1 MKKILLV
8 AEKTYTVDII
18 KKVLEENQND
28 FKDQYYFDFVKPVF
42 HLNDSSLLLHKYQ
55 DNIYNS
61 LGELETSLSEFK
73 LTHLNIPNNT
83 FLEAIKNENSF
94 QNSKMTT
101 NVDQII
107 SICDWDNRGKL
118 AFAKYLEENH
128 IDFKDAECL
137 NLIGLESDSLIKILK
152 SKPLNFQDVFDDLKI
167 KLEKNNFESEIPKP
181 KDLRYLRFE
190 ARMSKEE
197 ISNYFNIPLETIKN
211 WEKNKENFPQYM
223 YDLMYYKLYNEK
235 VFIKTK

>member
-8 AEKTYTVDII
+8 AEKTSIVDII

-42 HLNDSSLLLHKYQ
+42 HLNDSSLLFHKYQ
-55 DNIYNS
+55 DNIYNAF
-61 LGELETSLSEFK
+61 GELETSLSEFK

-94 QNSKMTT
+94 QNSKMTS

-118 AFAKYLEENH
+118 VFAKYLEENH

-137 NLIGLESDSLIKILK
+137 KLIDLESDSLIKTLK
-152 SKPLNFQDVFDDLKI
+152 SKPLNFQDVFDNLKI

-181 KDLRYLRFE
+181 KDLQYLRFE

-197 ISNYFNIPLETIKN
+197 ISNYFDIPLETIKN